1 MDLLFGIGWS
11 EVHAEAGVVLDLREG
26 IVRGVHAIAYQ
37 SGSWGQYQSGSW
49 GQYQPTIAFIYVV
62 SAELIVCICI
72 YICIFHWAANLIHAV
87 KDITI
92 SKRYNN
98 HAIRLHHMTTRIR
111 TSIRY
116 KPSERVLFY
125 LSFTTTSSRSFR
137 LLCSSSAILAFR
149 VF

>member
-1 MDLLFGIGWS
+1 MFGIGWS
-11 EVHAEAGVVLDLREG
+11 EVHADAGVVLDLREG

-37 SGSWGQYQSGSW
+37 SGSWGQN
-49 GQYQPTIAFIYVV
+49 QPTIAFIYVV